1 MKWEILKALR
11 QERIKQRVPFKIENK
26 INKTDEWQKKERARN
41 NNYRRL
47 LLVKKYIWKS
57 AQYLVAFA
65 TAECWLTKKEPYL
78 QLFSSQLS
86 PKKAEALA
94 LASPTSCFSH
104 RIKAVASLPAYWTIH
119 YTIRLLVRGA
129 MRVPGIYMWPLAGLY
144 QDAVSA
150 RFTLNLALYTP
161 RTSIFFHRSLPLFSW
176 ILTPHEEF

>member
-86 PKKAEALA
+86 PKKAEALGRWHLL
-94 LASPTSCFSH
+94 LAASHTESKQLPHCLPT
-104 RIKAVASLPAYWTIH
+104 
-119 YTIRLLVRGA
+119 
-129 MRVPGIYMWPLAGLY
+129 GLY
-144 QDAVSA
+144 TTPLGCWWEAQCVSQA
-150 RFTLNLALYTP
+150 YICGLWPDCIRTP
-161 RTSIFFHRSLPLFSW
+161 SRPGSLS
-176 ILTPHEEF
+176 T